1 MNTIDANANI
11 TVSKV
16 VNSSADKV
24 WEVLRQM
31 DDIDKFSSAV
41 ERVEWNGNHGVGGER
56 VCYAPDGQ
64 GVFKESILGF
74 DDDQRSYT
82 YGVKEGVPAQ
92 GMVNNFK
99 VLDLGYQK
107 SMIVW
112 TSNFEQFV
120 QNPQMTEEQF
130 MGFLNQSIHEM
141 IDNIVKTVIAA

>member
-1 MNTIDANANI
+1 MNTINANANI
-11 TVSKV
+11 TLSKV
-16 VNSSADKV
+16 VSSSADKV

-31 DDIDKFSSAV
+31 DDIDKFTSTV

-74 DDDQRSYT
+74 DDNQRTYT
-82 YGVKEGVPAQ
+82 YAVKEGIPAQ

-99 VLDLGYQK
+99 VLDLGYKK

-112 TSNFEQFV
+112 TSSYEQFMD
-120 QNPQMTEEQF
+120 NPQMNEEQF
-130 MGFLNQSIHEM
+130 LGFLNNGAGEI
-141 IDNIVKTVIAA
+141 IDNVAKSALSN